1 MEENVAHPLS
11 PPLTSPWLLRHHPDL
26 GLPLHTMFSWWD
38 VCIQTAPFYKDP
50 SDWVRG
56 PLQYDLPVPG
66 VEPGVSSISCIGRWA
81 VYHEHREES

>member
-50 SDWVRG
+50 SVLG
-56 PLQYDLPVPG
+56 
-66 VEPGVSSISCIGRWA
+66 
-81 VYHEHREES
+81 